1 MRISILVI
9 CLGLLFFSC
18 KNSQKKDKTI
28 ERTIAIRSDN
38 SDLSMYYPIY
48 ISQDT
53 LIELTNA
60 RGFTSKVALKL
71 PDDSV
76 KACILLLHGWNLPA
90 NQWCDSTDFCKKAL
104 SQGFALVIPDLK
116 LCNYPMKIYPECLPK
131 YQKYPELPWIMDTL
145 IPEISNKTGLLQP
158 DYPNFVAGISTGG
171 RGATLLAYYM
181 PELFSACASLS
192 GDFDI
197 TAMPD
202 EFLYQAWFG
211 EYELFPDR
219 WKSECFAYDVE
230 NFQVPVYI
238 AHGKADAVSPWQ
250 QSQRMADSLK
260 IHHPELPIRAHFPD
274 FALHNYV
281 FWDKQTDRM
290 LEFFQSFVW

>member
-1 MRISILVI
+1 M
-9 CLGLLFFSC
+9 
-18 KNSQKKDKTI
+18 
-28 ERTIAIRSDN
+28 ERTVAIRSDN
-38 SDLSMYYPIY
+38 GDLSTHYPLRV
-48 ISQDT
+48 SQDT
-53 LIELTNA
+53 LIELSNS
-60 RGFTSKVALKL
+60 RGFTSKVAVKL

-90 NQWCDSTDFCKKAL
+90 NQWCDSTDFCEKAL
-104 SQGFALVIPDLK
+104 AQGFALVIPDLE

-131 YQKYPELPWIMDTL
+131 YQKYPDLPWIMDTL
-145 IPEISNKTGLLQP
+145 IPEITTKTGLLDP
-158 DYPNFVAGISTGG
+158 LYFNFVAGISTGA

-202 EFLYQAWFG
+202 EFLYQSWFG
-211 EYELFPDR
+211 DYELFPER
-219 WKSECFAYDVE
+219 WKSECFAYDVA

-250 QSQRMADSLK
+250 QSQAMADSLK
-260 IHHPELPIRAHFPD
+260 THPPGLYIRTHFPNS
-274 FALHNYV
+274 AAHNYD
-281 FWDKQTDRM
+281 FWGKQTDGI
-290 LEFFQSFVW
+290 LEFFGGFLPF